1 MPKRQKF
8 RIPFYLATHGH
19 RNPYAL
25 EQLRGAEIDFAVLPT
40 LNHVKWKTN
49 NKNGLEKSIFSV
61 TCLCVNQKKHTRARK
76 HCTRKAKENILDS
89 GRSATSTGTLAKVG
103 SIVWIRA
110 LLAKLFKISLPEFC
124 LEAWVSKYGNPA

>member
-49 NKNGLEKSIFSV
+49 NKNGLEKYIFPV
-61 TCLCVNQKKHTRARK
+61 TCLCVNQKNTLVQGNTVPKKQRK
-76 HCTRKAKENILDS
+76 
-89 GRSATSTGTLAKVG
+89 TSSTVG
-103 SIVWIRA
+103 EVLQA
-110 LLAKLFKISLPEFC
+110 QAP
-124 LEAWVSKYGNPA
+124 